1 MQGAH
6 NHCLTHFSVSSE
18 SHGATRVNSN
28 RASFQCSVRFQVRG
42 HSGEQASTLDIPAH
56 QPAIIASSRGRAG
69 DGWLCAQAS
78 PPAPACLRT
87 LCSNTKKRR
96 LRRRALTKHNRRD
109 RRALT
114 GKMTLKTAF
123 SRDRQCVF
131 TQIRNLGEFVW
142 PPAPASGPAGLAVI
156 LKPCACSALS
166 LSSFFGCLTNQNI
179 HLWPFQ
185 LDFRI
190 ST

>member
-1 MQGAH
+1 MAQH
-6 NHCLTHFSVSSE
+6 VS
-18 SHGATRVNSN
+18 T
-28 RASFQCSVRFQVRG
+28 ASFQCSARCQVRR
-42 HSGEQASTLDIPAH
+42 HSGKQASALDIPAH

-78 PPAPACLRT
+78 PPACLRT

-123 SRDRQCVF
+123 SRDRQRVF
-131 TQIRNLGEFVW
+131 TQIWVNWSGRLPQRPGPLGIQIPRFLRD
-142 PPAPASGPAGLAVI
+142 SRSCGR
-156 LKPCACSALS
+156 
-166 LSSFFGCLTNQNI
+166 
-179 HLWPFQ
+179 FQ
-185 LDFRI
+185 
-190 ST
+190 